1 MILYASLI
9 SLLPFCL
16 AQDGFVIDPKNADNG
31 GGGGHSIPFDLSSL
45 TDNRAFGMS
54 PGDANFDGLHSAF
67 PAQFLP
73 PSNLTFS
80 GVNYDF
86 PQYRNSGN
94 DNVLAQG
101 QVLKPN
107 RGRYFSISMLAAAE
121 NSIATGFIN
130 VTYSDNT
137 TVSNPIIVDPYK
149 DWPYPYGPGL
159 AWPYT
164 LKNSSQ
170 DYIDYNRSMI
180 YQSVTW
186 LDASK
191 ELVSIQLPNVTSG
204 ASGDP
209 GGNAEETRLHI
220 FAVSLIPATD
230 TGISLEVQYARS
242 TQMWLEGTNKTQ
254 IIEAVI
260 NNVGEDWVLAN
271 NSVRVTINSP
281 GLTTVQP
288 GVINRLRPG
297 DQARVQIGVI
307 NSNGTAAGTEGQ
319 ATLMVSGAGVRAS
332 HTFNATY
339 GIAPY
344 EATYE
349 SIYSHESPGWY
360 TSGKYGIFIHWGVYS
375 VPGWGNSGENGMYQT
390 PKLRTMLTTSQKHT
404 LNGTGGDSTVALEN
418 LIRPGSTIS
427 TLTAQMWFTMTSF
440 KTSQHPSSIP
450 KNGLTSL
457 RMLVHNTS
465 CKFPSIMTDMQSL
478 ICLQTFPTE
487 RV

>member
-1 MILYASLI
+1 VVRFDHI
-9 SLLPFCL
+9 SLDMKLHSAFVCLLPLCL
-16 AQDGFVIDPKNADNG
+16 AQDGLVIDPKNADNG
-31 GGGGHSIPFDLSSL
+31 GGGGRSIPIDLTTL
-45 TDNRAFGMS
+45 ANNRAFGMS
-54 PGDANFDGLHSAF
+54 PDDANFDGLHSAF

-101 QVLKPN
+101 QTLKPK
-107 RGRYFSISMLAAAE
+107 RGRYFSVSMLAAAE
-121 NSIATGFIN
+121 SSIATGSIN
-130 VTYSDNT
+130 ATYSDNT
-137 TVSNPIIVDPYK
+137 TVSSPILVDPYK
-149 DWPYPYGPGL
+149 DWPYPYAPGL

-164 LKNSSQ
+164 LKNSSE

-191 ELVSIQLPNVTSG
+191 ELVSLQLPNVTSG

-220 FAVSLIPATD
+220 FAVSMIPATG
-230 TGISLEVQYARS
+230 TGISLEVQYAR
-242 TQMWLEGTNKTQ
+242 TTKMWVEGTNKTQ
-254 IIEAVI
+254 IVEALI

-271 NSVRVTINSP
+271 HSIRVTINSP

-288 GVINRLRPG
+288 GIINRLRPG
-297 DQARVQIGVI
+297 DQARVQVGVI
-307 NSNGTAAGTEGQ
+307 NANGTAEGTKGQ
-319 ATLMVSGAGVRAS
+319 AVLMVSGVEVQAN

-349 SIYSHESPGWY
+349 SVYSHESPSWY
-360 TSGKYGIFIHWGVYS
+360 TSGKYGIFIHWGVYA
-375 VPGWGNSGENGMYQT
+375 VPGWGNSGKNGMY
-390 PKLRTMLTTSQKHT
+390 
-404 LNGTGGDSTVALEN
+404 
-418 LIRPGSTIS
+418 IIS
-427 TLTAQMWFTMTSF
+427 SLGCTLT
-440 KTSQHPSSIP
+440 
-450 KNGLTSL
+450 
-457 RMLVHNTS
+457 
-465 CKFPSIMTDMQSL
+465 
-478 ICLQTFPTE
+478 
-487 RV
+487 